1 MYGARKNLI
10 SFDDISLRIP
20 RLSASNLNIRR
31 VIEKK
36 TFGTA
41 LRKLLMVIA
50 SSLAI
55 YYRTNKQNILNGSGV
70 LNIIQNA
77 SDTNRRILYL
87 NDIDSYH
94 LFRATFLIQ
103 TLEFK
108 YRTEAETV
116 LILISNEISQ
126 RFY

>member
-10 SFDDISLRIP
+10 SFDDISLSIP

-55 YYRTNKQNILNGSGV
+55 CTKNEQTKHSKR
-70 LNIIQNA
+70 
-77 SDTNRRILYL
+77 
-87 NDIDSYH
+87 
-94 LFRATFLIQ
+94 FRCLKEIKFLKSLPIQ
-103 TLEFK
+103 TVAFS
-108 YRTEAETV
+108 
-116 LILISNEISQ
+116 I
-126 RFY
+126 